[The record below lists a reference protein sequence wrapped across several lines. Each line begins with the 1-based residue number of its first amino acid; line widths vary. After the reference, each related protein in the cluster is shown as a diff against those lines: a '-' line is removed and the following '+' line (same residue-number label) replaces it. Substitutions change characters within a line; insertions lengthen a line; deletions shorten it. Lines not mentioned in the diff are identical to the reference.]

1 MTSIKAAG
9 LEDLGT
15 IHDLAHAVWPSAYGT
30 ILSSEQLIYML
41 EKIYSHRSLQNQY
54 ITLQHNFILVSDN
67 DIPVGFASYSSKEK
81 NSLVF
86 RLHKIY
92 VLPEQ
97 QGKGTGKIL
106 LEYVINSVKEMGATS
121 LELNVNRFNKARYF
135 YEKQGFVVTGEQDID
150 IGGSFFMN
158 DYLMELYFS

>member
-1 MTSIKAAG
+1 MRKFIPIG
-9 LEDLGT
+9 
-15 IHDLAHAVWPSAYGT
+15 
-30 ILSSEQLIYML
+30 
-41 EKIYSHRSLQNQY
+41 SLQNQY
-54 ITLQHNFILVSDN
+54 ITLQHHFIIVSDN
-67 DIPVGFASYSSKEK
+67 DIPVGFASYSPKEK
-81 NSLVF
+81 NSSVF

-97 QGKGTGKIL
+97 QGKGTGKIP

>member
-1 MTSIKAAG
+1 M
-9 LEDLGT
+9 
-15 IHDLAHAVWPSAYGT
+15 
-30 ILSSEQLIYML
+30 
-41 EKIYSHRSLQNQY
+41 
-54 ITLQHNFILVSDN
+54 
-67 DIPVGFASYSSKEK
+67 
-81 NSLVF
+81 
-86 RLHKIY
+86 
-92 VLPEQ
+92 PEQ